1 MKAARIMDEEKVV
14 KKAMRSIPGKY
25 LPLREVQKLGFSALV
40 EKIGLADT
48 MRFLGQF
55 ESGSGDYTR
64 ERREILAGISG
75 GEFYKRARKIAR

>member
-1 MKAARIMDEEKVV
+1 
-14 KKAMRSIPGKY
+14 MRSIPGKY

-55 ESGSGDYTR
+55 ESGSGDYTK

-75 GEFYKRARKIAR
+75 GEFYKRARIYGRSNARKKAG